1 MRIKTADLVGPALD
15 WAVATTLNLP
25 QGDVFGRGCVKD
37 TGFYLKNNH
46 GGFEPMLLQN
56 THDKWVKQCETYP
69 WSKGQVIWRPS
80 IVWSQGGPIIEREG
94 IYLRA
99 NDTVTEWAAGAL
111 RKNRLDKKP
120 GPLFYAKTP
129 LIAAMRC
136 FVASRLGDEVDVP
149 EELL

>member
-1 MRIKTADLVGPALD
+1 MKVKTADLIDFALD
-15 WAVATTLNLP
+15 WAVATALNLP

-37 TGFYLKNNH
+37 TGFYKKNKH

-69 WSKGQVIWRPS
+69 WGKGQVIWRPS
-80 IVWSQGGPIIEREG
+80 IDWSQGGSLIEREKIHLQTDG
-94 IYLRA
+94 DNIYWWAKHPTYRPKKRA
-99 NDTVTEWAAGAL
+99 WIE
-111 RKNRLDKKP
+111 
-120 GPLFYAKTP
+120 GPTP

-136 FVASRLGDEVDVP
+136 YCCAKLGDEIEIP